1 MDQLAPPSSMY
12 WLRRCLLLHPFEGQ
26 AKLDKVEKLEYV
38 ILILRLKYLIFF
50 YKFKRDFRCLLRSRL
65 DNPDHSFRAPKV
77 VDF

>member
-50 YKFKRDFRCLLRSRL
+50 INSKEIL
-65 DNPDHSFRAPKV
+65 DAF
-77 VDF
+77 